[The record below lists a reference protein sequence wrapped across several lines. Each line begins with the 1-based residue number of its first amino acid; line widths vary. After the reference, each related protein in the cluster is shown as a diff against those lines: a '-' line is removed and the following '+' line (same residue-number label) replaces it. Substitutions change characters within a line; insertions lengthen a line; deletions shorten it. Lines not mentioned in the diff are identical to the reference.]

1 MQSVMSLSR
10 GLLLVAMVLVAS
22 LATMT
27 VISNPTFAGT
37 GFKNKAECIEYVIDS
52 TKVVK
57 NHAIQNAKVNT
68 ELAEKLCAEY

>member
-10 GLLLVAMVLVAS
+10 RLFLVAMVIAAS
-22 LATMT
+22 LTTMAT
-27 VISNPTFAGT
+27 VSNPAFAGT